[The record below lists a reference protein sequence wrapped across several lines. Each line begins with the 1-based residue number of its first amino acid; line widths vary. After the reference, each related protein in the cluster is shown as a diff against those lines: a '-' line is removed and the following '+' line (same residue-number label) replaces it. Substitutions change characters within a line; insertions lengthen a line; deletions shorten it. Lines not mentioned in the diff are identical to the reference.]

1 MEGGRRTEG
10 HHYDAAHSL
19 KKWCVCGVFVHLTP
33 SVKRPALLGLVQME
47 LHGDISIMSCMWIGV
62 HVFWVC
68 LCSLT
73 QVSPRQSVASTSPV
87 SPPLA
92 VFFLS
97 VASLP
102 ASVSVGSAGTAP
114 VGATCGIATGLV
126 VAYAQGGVVSGR
138 GKALCCLGL
147 GRWIPQRDNNFAP
160 FFCFPARGF
169 APRSKQPNQ
178 LLALFGA
185 CGTEP
190 LHRLLSCV
198 WLNRWIPWGLPTPRP
213 LW

>member
-1 MEGGRRTEG
+1 M
-10 HHYDAAHSL
+10 YVD
-19 KKWCVCGVFVHLTP
+19 WCACVLCLFVQSHPGEPKAVCGVNL
-33 SVKRPALLGLVQME
+33 
-47 LHGDISIMSCMWIGV
+47 
-62 HVFWVC
+62 
-68 LCSLT
+68 
-73 QVSPRQSVASTSPV
+73 STTRC
-87 SPPLA
+87 
-92 VFFLS
+92 FFLS

-114 VGATCGIATGLV
+114 VGATCGIATGFV
-126 VAYAQGGVVSGR
+126 VGYAQGGVVSGR